1 MAEITKQQKKSW
13 AQTLYLKENL
23 TQQEIADRVGV
34 SRVTISKWVR
44 DGKWEEHKAGLTI
57 TREQQIANL
66 YRQVA
71 EINRTIETRPDGE
84 RFSTP
89 AEADTLVK
97 LSSAIRKMETDAG
110 IADVISVLTQ
120 FINFVRPADLE
131 KAKDITRLAD
141 AFIRSRL

>member
-1 MAEITKQQKKSW
+1 
-13 AQTLYLKENL
+13 
-23 TQQEIADRVGV
+23 
-34 SRVTISKWVR
+34 
-44 DGKWEEHKAGLTI
+44 
-57 TREQQIANL
+57 
-66 YRQVA
+66 
-71 EINRTIETRPDGE
+71 PDGE
-84 RFSTP
+84 RFATP

-110 IADVISVLTQ
+110 IADTISVLTQ